1 MASQVGRGSR
11 FSLLLPLD
19 RDEVPTAAPEPASTG
34 LRGRV
39 LLIEDNPIV
48 RFSVATL
55 LGEWGCEPVSAA
67 SGEAALALAAAESW
81 RFDAIVA
88 DYQLGG
94 PLTGIATSKEI
105 GRRAG
110 RPVPTIVLTGDTA
123 VERISEMDASGF
135 IVLHKPVDAENLR
148 RELERLLGGR

>member
-1 MASQVGRGSR
+1 MGLRARLRRERRGRPGSR
-11 FSLLLPLD
+11 
-19 RDEVPTAAPEPASTG
+19 G
-34 LRGRV
+34 G
-39 LLIEDNPIV
+39 
-48 RFSVATL
+48 
-55 LGEWGCEPVSAA
+55 GE
-67 SGEAALALAAAESW
+67 L

-105 GRRAG
+105 ARRAG